1 MHLKN
6 NFTELDRTIW
16 MYHEYCA
23 DCNSNQGLALHH
35 VYGRTSSS
43 ILNSIPLC
51 MLCHKKADVQ
61 NQSTQGNALRIKYLA
76 YTLGHA
82 IGREQYEL
90 VERDYKF
97 LKMIPEDVQKARSMI

>member
-16 MYHEYCA
+16 
-23 DCNSNQGLALHH
+23 
-35 VYGRTSSS
+35 
-43 ILNSIPLC
+43 
-51 MLCHKKADVQ
+51 LCHE
-61 NQSTQGNALRIKYLA
+61 LRIKYLA